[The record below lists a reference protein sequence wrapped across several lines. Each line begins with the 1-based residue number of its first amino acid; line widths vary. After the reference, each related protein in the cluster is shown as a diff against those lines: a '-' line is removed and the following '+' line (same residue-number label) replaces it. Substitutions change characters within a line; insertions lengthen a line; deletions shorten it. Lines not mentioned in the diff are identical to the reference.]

1 MRCNVAPPVPE
12 AKRPASKSVLSRVA
26 HAFPEALSLHPSFRG
41 HPMPMQFRRVPFAI
55 LVLTA
60 GGCGG
65 GNRDFQSIDPGHDAS
80 ADAVADAGQGGSP
93 GSGGRGTGGA
103 SGGSSSGAGGGGG
116 GAAAGGAAS

>member
-1 MRCNVAPPVPE
+1 
-12 AKRPASKSVLSRVA
+12 
-26 HAFPEALSLHPSFRG
+26 
-41 HPMPMQFRRVPFAI
+41 MPMQFRRVPFAI
-55 LVLTA
+55 LVLAA

-103 SGGSSSGAGGGGG
+103 SGGSTSGGGVGGAATGGAATGGGGTTG
-116 GAAAGGAAS
+116 GSAGTSAADA